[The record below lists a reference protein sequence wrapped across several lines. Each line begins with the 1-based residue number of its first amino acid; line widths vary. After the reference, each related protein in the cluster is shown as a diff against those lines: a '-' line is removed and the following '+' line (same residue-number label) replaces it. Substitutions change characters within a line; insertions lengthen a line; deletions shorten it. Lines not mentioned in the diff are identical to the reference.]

1 MDQLGP
7 GQRLQDIVLRPVYLR
22 AVNAIVQPEQQLPC
36 SLYFFREWLPRLG
49 SLRWALVLAL
59 RCLCTNR
66 QADGVSRGEVSRS
79 QLAAL
84 LGVHE
89 VTISRLL
96 TTTRSTT
103 TPGWRVL
110 QPASKD
116 DTATALLAKF
126 IPRIRY
132 KYARDPA
139 TGVTRRVGYV
149 IDVVMDDPLTPE
161 DEQRLAVMIAEQLLS
176 GADYH
181 PAATA
186 PSGSARDTQTTSSR
200 TYQNAT
206 SAPQVNEQVATS
218 PTAPTSHPATSRP
231 TVNPQPAASTSV
243 KAHAGPGLTLTTN
256 FNYRDITVP
265 LNLSNKRE
273 IRRALA
279 PLVDYAVK
287 VLHDD
292 HSVGMFY
299 STLVQLYPNALDLF
313 TEALEESAAMAG
325 WSQRINLGAVFVNKL
340 KSLARDRGFVL
351 RLGKAADPAVAAG
364 KVDDEVAAEGGIAPP
379 SRSADTSVYLPDV
392 GMSGAQVWHSILQ
405 ELRRTT
411 SGVLYDMWLS
421 NCSLVAVDDRVV
433 VIGARNRLT
442 CDWVRDKFQGAIA
455 RAAATV
461 LGRDVVVRC
470 EVVGVESLPG
480 GVADR
485 AGGRTGGEEV

>member
-132 KYARDPA
+132 KYARDPD
-139 TGVTRRVGYV
+139 TGATRRVGYI

-181 PAATA
+181 PPETAASST
-186 PSGSARDTQTTSSR
+186 ARDTQTTSSS

-206 SAPQVNEQVATS
+206 SAPEVNERLATS
-218 PTAPTSHPATSRP
+218 PSPPTLQPTTSRP
-231 TVNPQPAASTSV
+231 TVNPQLAASTTV
-243 KAHAGPGLTLTTN
+243 KAHAGPALTLTTN

-265 LNLSNKRE
+265 LNLSTKRE
-273 IRRALA
+273 IRRALT

-287 VLHDD
+287 VLRDD

-299 STLVQLYPNALDLF
+299 STLVQLYPNSLELF

-340 KSLARDRGFVL
+340 KSLARDRGLVL
-351 RLGKAADPAVAAG
+351 RLGKGAEPTAAVS
-364 KVDDEVAAEGGIAPP
+364 KVDDDVAAKVRATPTARLP
-379 SRSADTSVYLPDV
+379 DASVYLPDV
-392 GMSGAQVWHSILQ
+392 GMSGAQVWQSILQ
-405 ELRRTT
+405 ELRRTA
-411 SGVLYDMWLS
+411 SGGLYDMWLS
-421 NCSLVAVDDRVV
+421 NCRLVAVHDRVV

-442 CDWVRDKFQGAIA
+442 CDWVRDRFQGPIA
-455 RAAATV
+455 RAAAAV

-470 EVVGVESLPG
+470 EVLGAEPAAGEVAEWPG
-480 GVADR
+480 GRV
-485 AGGRTGGEEV
+485 GEEEV